1 MNMEFVQ
8 YGLGRWL
15 HIMAGVLWVG
25 LLYYFNFVQVD
36 ALKKAAADTPP
47 SGAGITKHVAP
58 RALLFFRYAALVT
71 VLMGFM
77 MLGDKVDEALFFKER
92 AYMPIG
98 VGAWLGLIMFFNVW
112 VLIWPNQKKVL
123 GLVPATD
130 DQKNKARR
138 TAFLASRMNTALS
151 MPMLFF
157 MVASGG
163 IFRRAFFG

>member
-1 MNMEFVQ
+1 MGEFIQ
-8 YGLGRWL
+8 YSLGRWV
-15 HIMAGVLWVG
+15 HILAGMMWVG

-77 MLGDKVDEALFFKER
+77 ILGDKVDEALFFKER

-130 DQKNKARR
+130 DQKAKARR